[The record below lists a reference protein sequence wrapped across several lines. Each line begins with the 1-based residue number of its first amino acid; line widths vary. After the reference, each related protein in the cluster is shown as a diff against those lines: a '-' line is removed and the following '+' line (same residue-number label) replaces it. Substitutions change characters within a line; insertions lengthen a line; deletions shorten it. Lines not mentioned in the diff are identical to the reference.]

1 VASATLH
8 GAHVRNSNSCR
19 FFGDGRGDPLT
30 RLIVAVMAG
39 AVFATLAAPSAAGA
53 AVSLGQ
59 TGAPNLGCGGQF
71 YLIQSATEGDPRYAV
86 PSGPYGVITSWSFQG
101 YSPDPGIGR
110 LFVWRP
116 TAAPDRFIYVN
127 STGQETF
134 LLGGIVGTF
143 ATRLPVQVGDVLG
156 MLAPQPCLLG
166 GPGRPAGDE
175 VRFFPSAT
183 EPPKGSTQTTTE
195 LLSGFRI
202 LIAANVEPD
211 SDRDGFGDETQDQ
224 CPTNASTQGPCP
236 QAPAGQAPVT
246 LPTCKGKTATIVGTN
261 GSDVRKGMPGRDVVV
276 GLGANDVLSGLA
288 GNDLI
293 CGGAG
298 KDTLKGGK
306 GNDKLYGEAG
316 KDTLKGGPGK
326 DKLKGG
332 PGRDKQLQ

>member
-1 VASATLH
+1 VY
-8 GAHVRNSNSCR
+8 V
-19 FFGDGRGDPLT
+19 FGDGRGDPLT
-30 RLIVAVMAG
+30 RLIVAVTAG

-59 TGAPNLGCGGQF
+59 TGAPNLSCGGQF

-101 YSPDPGIGR
+101 YSPDPGTGR

-116 TAAPDRFIYVN
+116 TAAPDRFIYVD
-127 STGQETF
+127 STGPETF
-134 LLGGIVGTF
+134 LLGGVVSTF

-166 GPGRPAGDE
+166 GPGQPAGDE
-175 VRFFPSAT
+175 VSFFPSAT
-183 EPPKGSTQTTTE
+183 EPPKGSTQTTTD

-202 LIAANVEPD
+202 LVAANVEPD
-211 SDRDGFGDETQDQ
+211 SDRDDFGDETQDQ
-224 CPTNASTQGPCP
+224 CPTNAAVQGPCP
-236 QAPAGQAPVT
+236 QPTAAP
-246 LPTCKGKTATIVGTN
+246 PTCKGRPATIVGTSGN
-261 GSDVRKGMPGRDVVV
+261 DVRKGTSGKDVMV
-276 GLGANDVLSGLA
+276 GLGGNDKLSGLA
-288 GNDLI
+288 GSDLI

-298 KDTLKGGK
+298 KDALNGGK
-306 GNDKLYGEAG
+306 RNDKLYGEAG

-332 PGRDKQLQ
+332 PGKDKQVQ